1 MNAKMTKGMAPISMP
16 AGWIKDE
23 QGRWRR
29 ETIHHMGRRL
39 PGWDYRRPGY
49 YVITIVLEDRRSMA
63 LGELVIRRRPSAC
76 ADGGKLDGRAG
87 NDGGKLDGGAGN
99 DDGKLDGGARIDGGK
114 VDGGPRIDGGKVDG
128 GPRADDGWLA
138 VAKARTQGLG
148 PEEIEAKVAFSDLG
162 RAIFDHFRKIG
173 EFTPGLKPIYCA
185 VMPDHLHLLLKAERE
200 LARPIG
206 NAIGGF
212 KTGCEKIFAKMG
224 GKGRLFAPGFVDEVI
239 LRAGQIH
246 REFNYLLDNPRRL
259 AVKKLHPDLFKFS
272 REISLALWLAPQ
284 GQAGQAGTLK
294 GQAGA
299 PQGQAGQ
306 EGTLKGQAGAPQGQA
321 GQEGTLHGQAGAP
334 SVPQAPAVRTA
345 GRFSAIGNHFLL
357 ARPLA
362 QVQISRR
369 FFRYLRMAKPGA
381 APRIARDAAG
391 EPLVEFSTPEYERRR
406 DALFAAARRGAVLIS
421 PCISDGERQI
431 AREALA
437 AGHRLVTMHNMGF
450 SKFQKPGG
458 RYFDACAEGRLLML
472 APAAWPYQTNEK
484 PMTRADA
491 TAMNR
496 LCQWLAG
503 DGAATVDYHGMAPA
517 DIDRLALEAVTV
529 I

>member
-1 MNAKMTKGMAPISMP
+1 MVKDDLKSGMIALP
-16 AGWIKDE
+16 AGWIQDE
-23 QGRWRR
+23 KGRWRR
-29 ETIHHMGRRL
+29 ETVHHMGRRL

-49 YVITIVLEDRRSMA
+49 YVITIVLEDRRSMP
-63 LGELVIRRRPSAC
+63 LGELVVRKRPSVG
-76 ADGGKLDGRAG
+76 ADGGKT
-87 NDGGKLDGGAGN
+87 
-99 DDGKLDGGARIDGGK
+99 
-114 VDGGPRIDGGKVDG
+114 DGGPRD
-128 GPRADDGWLA
+128 DDGWLS
-138 VAKARTQGLG
+138 VAKAKMRGFG

-162 RAIFDHFRKIG
+162 RAIFDHFRKMG
-173 EFTPGLKPIYCA
+173 EFTPGLKPVYCA
-185 VMPDHLHLLLKAERE
+185 VMPDHLHLLLRVERE
-200 LARPIG
+200 LARSIG

-212 KTGCEKIFAKMG
+212 KTGCEKIFAKLG
-224 GKGRLFAPGFVDEVI
+224 GKGRFFAPGFVDEVI

-272 REISLALWLAPQ
+272 REISFRLWLTPQGQFGRADAPQ
-284 GQAGQAGTLK
+284 GQVARAGVQ
-294 GQAGA
+294 
-299 PQGQAGQ
+299 QGQAAARA
-306 EGTLKGQAGAPQGQA
+306 LGAS
-321 GQEGTLHGQAGAP
+321 HGA
-334 SVPQAPAVRTA
+334 VPPVSQAPAVQTA

-369 FFRYLRMAKPGA
+369 FFRYRRMAKLGA

-391 EPLVEFSTPEYERRR
+391 EPIVEFSTPDYERRR

-431 AREALA
+431 AHEALA
-437 AGHRLVTMHNMGF
+437 AGYRLVTLHNKGF

-472 APAAWPYQTNEK
+472 APAAWPYQPNEK

-503 DGAATVDYHGMAPA
+503 DGAATINYHGMAPA
-517 DIDRLALEAVTV
+517 DIDRLALAAVTANQQQ
-529 I
+529 